1 MEMNSEK
8 GSDKFTSSL
17 FIENLAPKHSHS
29 AVIDR
34 ERRLSVKQSP
44 LVQTVKSPD
53 TSFQRV
59 ISDRIL
65 LEHRFHHIANEVPE
79 CSVIKA
85 GLVINIGQH
94 YQAERW
100 IDGSFRQD
108 HIQQGDFTVFPAGT
122 PYRVVWDRPVEL
134 MMIGFDPRLIQQK
147 ADELDDR
154 WRNDYDLATFPRY
167 KLNDPL
173 IHQIS
178 LALKTELH
186 AHESIDQLYTE
197 SLIDTLL
204 VHLLRRCAAQPDTS
218 GAAQGLANAK
228 LRQVLDY
235 IHENITDNLSLAELA
250 AVAQMGAHHFTNLF
264 KQSTGLSPYQ
274 YVIQQRLA
282 KAQELLKTTDRS
294 IVEIAIESGFS
305 NQSHLT
311 TAFQKNFS
319 ITPKK
324 YRDRL

>member
-1 MEMNSEK
+1 VKPEQNSPAIVQPASEM
-8 GSDKFTSSL
+8 FL
-17 FIENLAPKHSHS
+17 R
-29 AVIDR
+29 R
-34 ERRLSVKQSP
+34 EQSP
-44 LVQTVKSPD
+44 KLPLVLSRQSPE
-53 TSFQRV
+53 TSFKRV
-59 ISDRIL
+59 VSDQIS

-100 IDGSFRQD
+100 IDGRFRQD
-108 HIQQGDFTVFPAGT
+108 HIQNGDFTVFPAGT

-134 MMIGFDPRLIQQK
+134 MMIGFDSLLIQKK
-147 ADELDDR
+147 AGELDDR
-154 WRNDYDLATFPRY
+154 WCNDCNLETFPRH
-167 KLNDPL
+167 KLTDPL
-173 IHQIS
+173 IHQIA

-186 AHESIDQLYTE
+186 AHESIDRLYTE

-204 VHLLRRCAAQPDTS
+204 VHLLRRCATRPDTFV
-218 GAAQGLANAK
+218 AQGLANAK
-228 LRQVLDY
+228 LRKVLDY

-250 AVAQMGAHHFTNLF
+250 AIAQVGSHHFANLF
-264 KQSTGLSPYQ
+264 KRSTGLSPYQ

-282 KAQELLKTTDRS
+282 KAQELLKTTDLS
-294 IVEIAIESGFS
+294 IVEIAIESGFA
-305 NQSHLT
+305 NQSHFT
-311 TAFQKNFS
+311 TVFQKNLS

>member
-1 MEMNSEK
+1 VQNSPTTVQPASEM
-8 GSDKFTSSL
+8 FL
-17 FIENLAPKHSHS
+17 R
-29 AVIDR
+29 R
-34 ERRLSVKQSP
+34 EQSP
-44 LVQTVKSPD
+44 KSPSILSRKSPE
-53 TSFQRV
+53 TSFKRV
-59 ISDRIL
+59 VSDRIS

-100 IDGSFRQD
+100 IDGRFRQD
-108 HIQQGDFTVFPAGT
+108 HIQQGDFTIFPAGT

-134 MMIGFDPRLIQQK
+134 MMIGFDSWLIQQK
-147 ADELDDR
+147 VGELDDR
-154 WRNDYDLATFPRY
+154 CCNDYNLETLPRH

-173 IHQIS
+173 IHQIA
-178 LALKTELH
+178 LALKTEIH
-186 AHESIDQLYTE
+186 DHESIDRLYTE

-204 VHLLRRCAAQPDTS
+204 VHLLRRCTTQPDTMT
-218 GAAQGLANAK
+218 AQGLANTK
-228 LRQVLDY
+228 LREVLDY
-235 IHENITDNLSLAELA
+235 IHENISDNLSLAELA
-250 AVAQMGAHHFTNLF
+250 AIAQMGSHHFANLF
-264 KQSTGLSPYQ
+264 KRSTGLSPYQ

-282 KAQELLKTTDRS
+282 KAQDLLKTTDQS
-294 IVEIAIESGFS
+294 IVEIAIESGFA

-311 TAFQKNFS
+311 TVFQKNLF